1 MVQTPI
7 VSLDMAKAYLRVD
20 SNDEDALIGIL
31 LSSAEQMARDIA
43 RLSTSEWETIQKVTT
58 DDDGNVLTVH
68 TRKLKASEI
77 IQLRDL
83 LRIAI
88 LYTVGYLFEHRE
100 EANHHDLTL
109 TLRNLLFAIREGVI

>member
-20 SNDEDALIGIL
+20 SNDEDALIGLL
-31 LSSAEQMARDIA
+31 LSSAEQMARDVA
-43 RLSTSEWETIQKVTT
+43 RLSTSDWETIQKVTT

-77 IQLRDL
+77 IQMRDL

>member
-31 LSSAEQMARDIA
+31 ISSAEQMARDVA

-77 IQLRDL
+77 IQLRNL

-100 EANHHDLTL
+100 EADHHDLTL

>member
-43 RLSTSEWETIQKVTT
+43 RLSTSDWETIQKVTT

-83 LRIAI
+83 LSIAI

-100 EANHHDLTL
+100 EADHHDLTL